1 MNIHYRLRS
10 AREKQNWSQK
20 YIAEKTGIPNSNIS
34 RYETGTRKPD
44 VDTLITLADFL
55 GCSVDYLLG
64 ISDEVELQNPTINY
78 ELNDLLISKLGN
90 LFYDKKLLDQN
101 DIRKLLTIAEIIF
114 KTELKSKSL

>member
-64 ISDEVELQNPTINY
+64 ISDEVELQNPSINY
-78 ELNDLLISKLGN
+78 ELEDLLISKLGN